1 MLDLDGALYLESG
14 EVKFYPQLVGAVLK
28 ERVSLNLRPPY
39 EHTYRMQFDLTDR
52 IRITQDVK

>member
-1 MLDLDGALYLESG
+1 LESG